1 MIDATLYRNV
11 LGYFAT
17 GVTVVTVANGRGGIE
32 GFTASAF
39 SALSLEPPLV
49 LVCLA
54 YDSEC
59 YEPLRRERR
68 YAIHFLNKQQTTLA
82 YAFADRNLDK
92 SQQTE
97 WGFNKRGYA
106 ILQDA
111 LAVIECRLQQEYA
124 GGDHAIFVGE
134 VEAMEVRDGAIK
146 PLVYFRGKLGGSEV
160 F

>member
-1 MIDATLYRNV
+1 MTNAALYRKV
-11 LGYFAT
+11 LGHFAT
-17 GVTVVTVANGRGGIE
+17 GVTIVTVANGRGGIE

-54 YDSEC
+54 QDSEC
-59 YEPLRRERR
+59 YEPLRREGH
-68 YAIHFLNKQQTTLA
+68 YAIHFLSEQQTTLA

-92 SQQTE
+92 SKQTD
-97 WGFNKRGYA
+97 WGFNERGYA
-106 ILQDA
+106 ILRDA
-111 LAVIECRLQQEYA
+111 LAVIECRLQREYL

-134 VEAMEVRDGAIK
+134 VEAMEIMDGTMK
-146 PLVYFRGKLGGSEV
+146 PLLYFRGQLGGSEI

>member
-1 MIDATLYRNV
+1 MIDAAQYRNV
-11 LGYFAT
+11 LGHFAT
-17 GVTVVTVANGRGGIE
+17 GVTIVTVANGRGGIE

-54 YDSEC
+54 NDSEC
-59 YEPLRRERR
+59 YEPLRREGR
-68 YAIHFLNKQQTTLA
+68 YAIHFLSEQQSTLA
-82 YAFADRNLDK
+82 YAFANRNLDK

-97 WGFNKRGYA
+97 WNFNHRGYA
-106 ILQDA
+106 IMQDA
-111 LAVIECRLQQEYA
+111 LAVIECRLQREYP

-134 VEAMEVRDGAIK
+134 VEAMEIMDRTMK
-146 PLVYFRGKLGGSEV
+146 PLLYFRGQLGGNEI